1 MHVDPGRQTDQRVA
15 VIIPAKDEAERI
27 GMTVRAVK
35 ALPFVDLDLIVVVD
49 DGSSDDTREVA
60 RQAGAITVRHTVNRG
75 KASSME
81 TGAKVV
87 AMRAIKGEKPP
98 LLLFLD
104 ADLADSAA
112 EAAPLIEPVIT
123 GEADCT
129 IAVLPKPA
137 GAGGHGFVLG
147 LSRWA
152 IRRTTG
158 WNPQAPLSGQRCLT
172 TSAFQAVLPLAS
184 GWGVETDM
192 TISLLSAGFS
202 VKEVPVNFTHRVSR
216 RDFKSQMHRL
226 HQFIDVAK
234 ALGRLRA
241 RRVHV
246 KPHKFLDAALKQKPG
261 KVYRAKPREAPG
273 KEAKTA
279 EQ

>member
-1 MHVDPGRQTDQRVA
+1 MHVDPGKQANPRVA

-27 GMTVRAVK
+27 GATVRAVK
-35 ALPFVDLDLIVVVD
+35 ALPYVDLELIVVVD
-49 DGSSDDTREVA
+49 DGSSDDTQAIA
-60 RQAGAITVRHTVNRG
+60 RQAGAVTVRHTVNRG

-87 AMRAIKGEKPP
+87 AMRAVKGETPP

-104 ADLADSAA
+104 ADLGDTAA
-112 EAAPLIEPVIT
+112 EAAPLIEPVIK
-123 GEADCT
+123 GEADFT
-129 IAVLPKPA
+129 IAVLPRPA

-172 TSAFQAVLPLAS
+172 TAAFQAALPLAA

-192 TISLLSAGFS
+192 TISLLSAGFA
-202 VKEVPVNFTHRVSR
+202 VKEVPVAFKHRVSR
-216 RDFKSQMHRL
+216 RDFGSQMHRL

-234 ALGRLRA
+234 ALSKLRA

-246 KPHKFLDAALKQKPG
+246 KKYKFLKVALKQKPG
-261 KVYRAKPREAPG
+261 EVYRVPLG
-273 KEAKTA
+273 KGSES
-279 EQ
+279 

>member
-1 MHVDPGRQTDQRVA
+1 MHENPGKQVTPRVA

-35 ALPFVDLDLIVVVD
+35 ALPFVNLELIVVVD
-49 DGSSDDTREVA
+49 DGSADDTREIA
-60 RQAGAITVRHTVNRG
+60 RQTGAVTVRHTVTRG

-87 AMRAIKGEKPP
+87 AMRAIRGKTPP

-104 ADLADSAA
+104 ADLGESAA
-112 EAAPLIEPVIT
+112 EAAPLIEPVVK

-147 LSRWA
+147 LSKWA

-172 TSAFQAVLPLAS
+172 SAAFQAAVPLAA

-192 TISLLSAGFS
+192 TISLITAGFA

-226 HQFIDVAK
+226 HQFIDVLK
-234 ALGRLRA
+234 AVLKLRA
-241 RRVHV
+241 RRVHI
-246 KPHKFLDAALKQKPG
+246 KRRKFLEAALNQKPG
-261 KVYRAKPREAPG
+261 MVYRVAHREQITESEKAL
-273 KEAKTA
+273 
-279 EQ
+279 